1 MLGYFFSR
9 KEWNCRS
16 IDTEERLI
24 SEAQVDI
31 TKLLKASALHKDPKN
46 PGLWP
51 YHQHNRG
58 YHSPYGCSFAHIHMS
73 IGIVLR
79 QTHRVTHL
87 CKENHPHRPHQGH
100 NLCDPRT
107 SQHHPH
113 THTPTGCQVVCL
125 QIWSSAHWTTASFSR
140 EISAPVFSRLSPS
153 DLYHQRGPH

>member
-1 MLGYFFSR
+1 
-9 KEWNCRS
+9 
-16 IDTEERLI
+16 
-24 SEAQVDI
+24 
-31 TKLLKASALHKDPKN
+31 
-46 PGLWP
+46 
-51 YHQHNRG
+51 
-58 YHSPYGCSFAHIHMS
+58 MS

-125 QIWSSAHWTTASFSR
+125 QIWSPAHWTTASFSR

-153 DLYHQRGPH
+153 DLYHQLGPHWTASANMLAWDNLSWPSELVWENWWASMSLSFLIYKMGLVAPLTLFLHRYCQLIT